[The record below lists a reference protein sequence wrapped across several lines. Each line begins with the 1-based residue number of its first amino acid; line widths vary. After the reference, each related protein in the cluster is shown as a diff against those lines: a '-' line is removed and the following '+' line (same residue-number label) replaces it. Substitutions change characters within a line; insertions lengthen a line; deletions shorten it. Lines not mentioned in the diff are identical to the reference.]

1 MQPEW
6 NSIVKH
12 YRILYGLSQRDLG
25 LLLGVSQKTISRWES
40 GENKPNLT
48 QQKQFRDVLYK
59 PSDIS
64 LDILKVAVNNAP
76 VPRALCFHRN
86 LNLQALSQLRIAK
99 RPSIVNWIGLD
110 LVRIVCGVQAQMLE
124 DRALQRSIFKGEIA
138 CISIVSR
145 SSFLTREHAT
155 IGMWRSTVSFFRIDG
170 TLFRD
175 SISVPDH
182 EGSKPGYWPLP
193 MDEIAAG

>member
-1 MQPEW
+1 MHPEW

-12 YRILYGLSQRDLG
+12 YRIQYGLSQHDMS

-40 GENKPNLT
+40 GENKPNLS
-48 QQKQFRDVLYK
+48 QQKQFRDLLYK
-59 PSDIS
+59 PYDMSHDV
-64 LDILKVAVNNAP
+64 LKVAVRSSP
-76 VPRALCFHRN
+76 VSRALCLHHN
-86 LNLQALSQLRIAK
+86 LNLQAISPARIAK
-99 RPSIVNWIGLD
+99 RPSIVNWIGQD
-110 LVRIVCGVQAQMLE
+110 LVRIVYGVQAQMLE

-138 CISIVSR
+138 CITVVSR
-145 SSFLTREHAT
+145 SSLLTREHAT

-182 EGSKPGYWPLP
+182 ESAEQGYWPVP
-193 MDEIAAG
+193 MDEIAAS